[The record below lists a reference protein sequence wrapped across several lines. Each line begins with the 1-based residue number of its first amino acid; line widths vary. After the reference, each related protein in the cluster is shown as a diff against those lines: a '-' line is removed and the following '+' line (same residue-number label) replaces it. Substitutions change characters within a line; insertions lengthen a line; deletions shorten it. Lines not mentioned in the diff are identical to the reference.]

1 MFRLNGKEVNVI
13 KFPDGSC
20 KVDISNCDIDYCF
33 ENNITWLYDGDDEV
47 FQLINIVELLK
58 KRINIEDYRDY
69 KFDISLIVPYFPN
82 ARMDRVKDKS
92 NESFTL
98 KIFCDLIKRM
108 EFDRVEVFDPHS
120 SVTELLLGDNFD
132 LCQSHK
138 VIFNKV
144 NRRLNN
150 DFILFY
156 PDEGAR
162 KRYDYKMPSLCG
174 FKNRD
179 WETGKILDLEV
190 VGNKDLVKGRDVLIM
205 DDISS
210 YGRTFLHSAQK
221 LKELGAN
228 DVYLFV
234 SHCENSILEGDLY
247 KSGLIKKVFTTNSI
261 YRGND
266 PWVEVVHE
274 F

>member
-13 KFPDGSC
+13 KFPDGTS
-20 KVDISNCDIDYCF
+20 KIELEDRMVSNYT
-33 ENNITWLYDGDDEV
+33 NTVTWLYDGDQEI
-47 FQLINIVELLK
+47 FQLINLV
-58 KRINIEDYRDY
+58 D
-69 KFDISLIVPYFPN
+69 LIRKHDEACITFLDVPYFPN
-82 ARMDRVKDKS
+82 ARMDRVKDRF

-98 KIFCDLIKRM
+98 KKFCELLDDM
-108 EFDRVEVFDPHS
+108 NFDRIFVFDPHS
-120 SVTELLLGDNFD
+120 QAIKLLIDDEVFG
-132 LCQSHK
+132 LCTVHEI
-138 VIFNKV
+138 VFNKV
-144 NRRLNN
+144 KERLNN

-210 YGRTFLHSAQK
+210 YGGTFLHSAKK
-221 LKELGAN
+221 LKELGAK

-234 SHCENSILEGDLY
+234 SHCENSILEGELY

-261 YRGND
+261 YRGSD
-266 PWVEVVHE
+266 PWVEVVHK

>member
-1 MFRLNGKEVNVI
+1 MFRLNGEEVNII
-13 KFPDGSC
+13 KFPDGTS
-20 KVDISNCDIDYCF
+20 KIELKDRMVFSGRTNEIK
-33 ENNITWLYDGDDEV
+33 WLYDGDEEI
-47 FQLINIVELLK
+47 FQLINLVDL
-58 KRINIEDYRDY
+58 INKYNPYEI
-69 KFDISLIVPYFPN
+69 FLNVPYFPN
-82 ARMDRVKDKS
+82 ARMDRVKDRF

-98 KIFCDLIKRM
+98 KKFCELLDDM
-108 EFDRVEVFDPHS
+108 NFDRIFVFDPHS
-120 SVTELLLGDNFD
+120 QAIKLLIDDEVFG
-132 LCQSHK
+132 LCTVHEI
-138 VIFNKV
+138 VFNKV
-144 NRRLNN
+144 KERLNN

-174 FKNRD
+174 YKNRD
-179 WETGKILDLEV
+179 WKTGKILDLEV

-210 YGRTFLHSAQK
+210 YGRTFLHSAKK

-234 SHCENSILEGDLY
+234 SHCENSILEGELY
-247 KSGLIKKVFTTNSI
+247 KSRLIKRVFTTNSI

-266 PWVEVVHE
+266 PWVEVVHK